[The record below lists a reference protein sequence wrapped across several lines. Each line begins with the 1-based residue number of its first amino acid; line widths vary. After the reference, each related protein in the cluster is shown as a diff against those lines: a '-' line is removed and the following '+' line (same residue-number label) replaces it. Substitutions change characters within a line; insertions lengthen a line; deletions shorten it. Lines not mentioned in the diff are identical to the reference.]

1 MSTQKDF
8 AVFLAIIG
16 IGCIIAGCYQL
27 FFNSSTEAGKRNN
40 YQKHYIYVSELT
52 DYNRNNYTYKYYT
65 YDEKMFYT
73 KSNMGLFYE

>member
-16 IGCIIAGCYQL
+16 VGCIIAGCYQ
-27 FFNSSTEAGKRNN
+27 
-40 YQKHYIYVSELT
+40 YIYVSELT
-52 DYNRNNYTYKYYT
+52 DYNQNNYTYKYYT